1 MNSRIIKRVTTSL
14 LQRLST
20 ILAPLLWG
28 GVGGGLFSSCG
39 DFFELDTHE
48 ALKAAKIT
56 IGQRV
61 VALATGDVY
70 KVPVSFT
77 PSDVP
82 TTTVLWL
89 AEDES
94 VATVRNDSVVGVGEG
109 ITRLFA
115 FSVLDNLRDTCYA
128 YVMPSLEVMAGRY
141 AYDMVVYADV
151 TVHGT
156 PVTQA
161 NADDYRVIAFVGD
174 QVRGVGQMR
183 KYKDTEYME
192 LRIWG
197 PSPSSDEQVE
207 LRCYMVKEARIQ
219 VFATTGL
226 TFDGLQHGSLKHPL
240 QLVLDDKAKEYVP
253 DIADEDDN
261 PDQIIDDQD
270 EINVN
275 VDPDDGEGVD
285 DDE

>member
-1 MNSRIIKRVTTSL
+1 MDTKNGLKDKVIRQVKRFLPFYLFTFL
-14 LQRLST
+14 
-20 ILAPLLWG
+20 PLI
-28 GVGGGLFSSCG
+28 SSCG

-207 LRCYMVKEARIQ
+207 LRCYLSKEARIE

-226 TFDGLQHGSLKHPL
+226 TFDGLQHGSLKNPL
-240 QLVLDDKAKEYVP
+240 KLVLDDKAKEYVP

-261 PDQIIDDQD
+261 PIIDDGDKAEFEGDDSDFPADDND
-270 EINVN
+270 E
-275 VDPDDGEGVD
+275 D
-285 DDE
+285 

>member
-141 AYDMVVYADV
+141 AYD
-151 TVHGT
+151 
-156 PVTQA
+156 
-161 NADDYRVIAFVGD
+161 YRVIAFVGD

-183 KYKDTEYME
+183 QHKDKEYME

-207 LRCYMVKEARIQ
+207 LRCYLSKEARIQ

-226 TFDGLQHGSLKHPL
+226 TFDGLQHGSLKNPL
-240 QLVLDDKAKEYVP
+240 KLVLDDKSKEYVP

>member
-1 MNSRIIKRVTTSL
+1 MDTKNGLKDKVIRQVKRFLPFYLFTFL
-14 LQRLST
+14 
-20 ILAPLLWG
+20 PLI
-28 GVGGGLFSSCG
+28 SSCG

-161 NADDYRVIAFVGD
+161 NADDYRVIAFVDD

-183 KYKDTEYME
+183 KYKDKEYME

-207 LRCYMVKEARIQ
+207 LRCYLSKEARIE

-226 TFDGLQHGSLKHPL
+226 TFDGLQHGSLKNPL
-240 QLVLDDKAKEYVP
+240 KLVLDDKAKEYVP
-253 DIADEDDN
+253 DIADEDDTS
-261 PDQIIDDQD
+261 DQIIDDQD

>member
-1 MNSRIIKRVTTSL
+1 M
-14 LQRLST
+14 
-20 ILAPLLWG
+20 
-28 GVGGGLFSSCG
+28 LFSSCG
-39 DFFELDTHE
+39 DYFELDTHE
-48 ALKAAKIT
+48 ALMAAKIT

-94 VATVRNDSVVGVGEG
+94 VATVRIDSVVGVGEG

-156 PVTQA
+156 RLTQA
-161 NADDYRVIAFVGD
+161 NAADYKVIAFVD
-174 QVRGVGQMR
+174 DEVRGVGQMR

-207 LRCYMVKEARIQ
+207 LRCYLSKEARIQ

-226 TFDGLQHGSLKHPL
+226 TFDGLQHGSLKNPL
-240 QLVLDDKAKEYVP
+240 KLVLDDKAKEYVP
-253 DIADEDDN
+253 VIADEDDN
-261 PDQIIDDQD
+261 PIIDDGD
-270 EINVN
+270 KAEFEG
-275 VDPDDGEGVD
+275 DDSDFPADDND
-285 DDE
+285 DD